1 FVNGYGFAVLI
12 ADGDTNAGPD
22 HLDFQLSS
30 DQGEIGLFDPNG
42 VLIDCIVYGPQ
53 TPDVSQGRRPNGS
66 STIAAISP
74 PTPNAPNPVLLPGIT
89 VSNVIETLFPMDAVW
104 KYFTN
109 GSNLGTAWRAT
120 NYDDSAWASG
130 PGILADEDPT
140 VLPPPGIGT
149 RLSRIGPNGFVVTFY

>member
-1 FVNGYGFAVLI
+1 NPEPVPADLSGVFLTDSPRAGIRMHQVPPLSFVNGYGFAVLI

-89 VSNVIETLFPMDAVW
+89 VSNVIEHLFRMDAVW
-104 KYFTN
+104 KYSTN
-109 GSNLGTAWRAT
+109 GIIVG
-120 NYDDSAWASG
+120 
-130 PGILADEDPT
+130 
-140 VLPPPGIGT
+140 
-149 RLSRIGPNGFVVTFY
+149 